1 MGRYDIETEILQ
13 PAELPSW
20 RLGGSVMTHVEEF
33 AALIEEAKRLVEVCK
48 GVCSGPEGGIPF
60 WQADEIEEVL
70 RAAIATWEAMEM
82 QESTKSERYSVATM
96 CRHALRYAALSA
108 TKEPKP

>member
-1 MGRYDIETEILQ
+1 MT
-13 PAELPSW
+13 PA
-20 RLGGSVMTHVEEF
+20 EEF
-33 AALIEEAKRLVEVCK
+33 AALIEKAKAELAWHEEFMNEFDTR
-48 GVCSGPEGGIPF
+48 
-60 WQADEIEEVL
+60 EVL